1 MAIAQ
6 VQRQSFEDRLKRI
19 NSGGPNTM
27 GEVHIGPRDEENA
40 RKGKANNT
48 VRMKKSKRKPVK
60 VGQGSSAILVPLAV
74 FIGAFCALVGQA
86 ESRHSPAS
94 AMIVAS
100 NNVIQR

>member
-48 VRMKKSKRKPVK
+48 VRVKKSKRKPVK
-60 VGQGSSAILVPLAV
+60 VGQGSSAILVPLAITMSFAPSPSKSKMATPFPV
-74 FIGAFCALVGQA
+74 V
-86 ESRHSPAS
+86 SR
-94 AMIVAS
+94 I
-100 NNVIQR
+100 